1 MKNSLY
7 YIHYNPDVLSCIAN
21 LSNDEI
27 FTPPELANKMLDIL
41 PQELFESPDTRFLD
55 PCCKSGVFLRE
66 IAKRL
71 IKGLESKIPDLERRL
86 EHIFS
91 KQLFGIAITELTSLL
106 SRRSVYC
113 SKYPNSE
120 FSTYQFPDEQPQGN
134 IIFQRIKHTWK
145 DGKCVYCGASLSE
158 YDRGDNLESYAYQ
171 FIHGLDV
178 EKVFNMKFDVIIGNP
193 PYQLSDGGGTG
204 SSAIPL
210 YQKFV
215 ETAIKLNPRFLTMI
229 IPARWFSGGRGL
241 DEFREKML
249 HDTQIRVLHDFIDAS
264 YCFPGVE
271 IKGGVCYFLWER
283 NSKGTCKIITHKSN
297 NVVDKSQ
304 RFLLEPFM
312 TTFLRY
318 KEQISILKKVRT
330 FQEKSFSDIIT
341 ANDPFGFDIREA
353 GSYKRVKPNYLL
365 SKFNDAVELYY
376 NGWRKNGVGYIQR
389 NDIRKNKELIDK
401 YKIFI
406 PKAWGKG
413 DPLTDSLNSFVG
425 RPNSACTETYLLV
438 GPFKNE
444 EETLNALSY
453 MKTKFFHFMVSMMKI
468 TQNSMKNVYTQVPQ
482 QDYSKPWTDE
492 ELYTKYNLTKEEIA
506 FIESMIH
513 PME

>member
-1 MKNSLY
+1 M
-7 YIHYNPDVLSCIAN
+7 
-21 LSNDEI
+21 
-27 FTPPELANKMLDIL
+27 
-41 PQELFESPDTRFLD
+41 DT
-55 PCCKSGVFLRE
+55 
-66 IAKRL
+66 I
-71 IKGLESKIPDLERRL
+71 
-86 EHIFS
+86 
-91 KQLFGIAITELTSLL
+91 
-106 SRRSVYC
+106 
-113 SKYPNSE
+113 
-120 FSTYQFPDEQPQGN
+120 
-134 IIFQRIKHTWK
+134 
-145 DGKCVYCGASLSE
+145 
-158 YDRGDNLESYAYQ
+158 
-171 FIHGLDV
+171 
-178 EKVFNMKFDVIIGNP
+178 
-193 PYQLSDGGGTG
+193 
-204 SSAIPL
+204 
-210 YQKFV
+210 
-215 ETAIKLNPRFLTMI
+215 
-229 IPARWFSGGRGL
+229 
-241 DEFREKML
+241 
-249 HDTQIRVLHDFIDAS
+249 
-264 YCFPGVE
+264 
-271 IKGGVCYFLWER
+271 GGVCYFLWER
-283 NSKGTCKIITHKSN
+283 NSKGTCEIITHKSN